1 MGKQGIDISEWQGSV
16 NFNKVKADGIQF
28 CIFREGYRR
37 AIDSQ
42 FKNYVKGAKAAGIP
56 ILGVYHFIYIDGATP
71 KQNAEA
77 CIANMKAAGL
87 DPTNTWIFADLEYDT
102 WTKAGIK
109 VTKALCTQYTI
120 EFLST
125 LKAAGC
131 KKLGIYCNLDYY
143 RNYYDWNQ
151 LGEYRK
157 YLWLADY
164 TGGPD
169 VDCVIQQTGSTGKVS
184 GISGNVDM
192 DKLFD
197 ESMLSGK
204 EETEMGVTAQDVLNV
219 MRSWIGYSEANGR
232 YLEILNIYNS
242 HKPLARGYAI
252 KPSDEWC
259 DATVSAA
266 AIKAGAVDLIGTEV
280 GVEKHVDIFKKKGI
294 WIEDGSIKPQAG
306 DIIVFNWDDSSQPN
320 DGWSDHIGYVEQVSG
335 NTITCIEG
343 NMSKRVG
350 RRTINVGWGYIRGFA
365 RPKYAASSGG
375 NTPSNP
381 TKSIDELAKEVIIG
395 LWGNGDD
402 RKQRLTAAGYSY
414 SAVQNRVNEMLNGSK
429 PTTPQKSIDELAK
442 EVIAGKWGN
451 GDARKQALT
460 SAGYDYNAV
469 QTEVNRILVNRILGG
484 TSSKSVITL
493 AQEVIQGK
501 WGNCDERK
509 QKLES
514 AGYNYAAVQA
524 KVNELLGSGKSID
537 ELAREVI
544 QGKWGNGNERKQR
557 LTQAGYD
564 YDKVQ
569 ARVNQLL

>member
-1 MGKQGIDISEWQGSV
+1 MLKRGIDISRWQGNV
-16 NFNKVKADGIQF
+16 DFNKVKADGIQF
-28 CIFREGYRR
+28 CIFREGYRQ
-37 AIDSQ
+37 AIDGQ

-56 ILGVYHFIYIDGATP
+56 ILGVYHFIYVDGATIAE
-71 KQNAEA
+71 NANA

-102 WTKAGIK
+102 WTKAGVK
-109 VTKALCTQYTI
+109 VTKALCTQYTK
-120 EFLST
+120 EFLDT

-131 KKLGIYCNLDYY
+131 KKLGIYSNLDYY

-151 LGEYRK
+151 LSEYRK
-157 YLWLADY
+157 HLWLADY

-169 VDCVIQQTGSTGKVS
+169 VNCAIQQTGSTGKVS

-192 DKLFD
+192 DTLFN

-204 EETEMGVTAQDVLNV
+204 EETKAGVTAQDVLNV

-232 YLEILNIYNS
+232 YLEILNIYNN

-306 DIIVFNWDDSSQPN
+306 DIIVFNWDDGSQPN
-320 DGWSDHIGYVEQVSG
+320 NGYSDHIGYVEQVSG

-343 NMSKRVG
+343 NMSEKVG

-365 RPKYAASSGG
+365 RPKYASGG
-375 NTPSNP
+375 VAPAPNP
-381 TKSIDELAKEVIIG
+381 DKSINEVAQEVIQG
-395 LWGNGDD
+395 AWGNGDA
-402 RKQRLTAAGYSY
+402 RKNALTAAGYDY
-414 SAVQNRVNEMLNGSK
+414 ATVQAEVNRILGGGSTVPKKSVN
-429 PTTPQKSIDELAK
+429 ELAK

-451 GDARKQALT
+451 GDARKTALT
-460 SAGYDYNAV
+460 NAGYDYGAV
-469 QTEVNRILVNRILGG
+469 QNEVNRILGG
-484 TSSKSVITL
+484 ANT
-493 AQEVIQGK
+493 
-501 WGNCDERK
+501 
-509 QKLES
+509 
-514 AGYNYAAVQA
+514 
-524 KVNELLGSGKSID
+524 KSID
-537 ELAREVI
+537 TLAREVI
-544 QGKWGNGNERKQR
+544 QGKWGNGSERKNR
-557 LTQAGYD
+557 LTKAGYD
-564 YDKVQ
+564 YNAVQ

>member
-1 MGKQGIDISEWQGSV
+1 MSKRGIDISTWQGNV
-16 NFNKVKADGIQF
+16 DFNKVKADGIQF
-28 CIFREGYRR
+28 CIFREGYRQ
-37 AIDSQ
+37 AIDGQ

-56 ILGVYHFIYIDGATP
+56 ILGVYHFIYVDGATP
-71 KQNAEA
+71 KQNAKA

-87 DPTNTWIFADLEYDT
+87 DPTSIWIFSDLEYDT

-120 EFLST
+120 EFLDT

-151 LGEYRK
+151 LSEYRK

-192 DKLFD
+192 DTLFD

-204 EETEMGVTAQDVLNV
+204 EETKVGVTAQDVLNV

-294 WIEDGSIKPQAG
+294 WIEDGSIKPQVG

-320 DGWSDHIGYVEQVSG
+320 DGYSDHIGYVEQVSG

-343 NMSKRVG
+343 NMGEKVG

-365 RPKYAASSGG
+365 RPKYASGG
-375 NTPSNP
+375 VAPKPNP
-381 TKSIDELAKEVIIG
+381 DKSISEVAQEVIQG
-395 LWGNGDD
+395 AWGNGDA
-402 RKQRLTAAGYSY
+402 RKNALTAAGYDY
-414 SAVQNRVNEMLNGSK
+414 ATVQTEVNRILGGGSAVPKKSVNEV
-429 PTTPQKSIDELAK
+429 AK

-451 GDARKQALT
+451 GNARKQALT

-469 QTEVNRILVNRILGG
+469 QTEVNRILCGM
-484 TSSKSVITL
+484 SSKSVTTL

-501 WGNCDERK
+501 WGNGDERK

-544 QGKWGNGNERKQR
+544 QGNGVMVMSVSK
-557 LTQAGYD
+557 D
-564 YDKVQ
+564 
-569 ARVNQLL
+569 

>member
-1 MGKQGIDISEWQGSV
+1 MTMRGIDISKWQGNV
-16 NFNKVKADGIQF
+16 DFNKVKADGIQF
-28 CIFREGYRR
+28 CIFREGYRQ
-37 AIDSQ
+37 AIDGQ

-56 ILGVYHFIYIDGATP
+56 ILGVYHFIYVDGATP

-87 DPTNTWIFADLEYDT
+87 DPTNIWIFSDLEYDT

-109 VTKALCTQYTI
+109 ATKALCTQYTI
-120 EFLST
+120 EFLDT

-169 VDCVIQQTGSTGKVS
+169 VDCVIQQTGSTGEVS

-204 EETEMGVTAQDVLNV
+204 EETKMGVTAQDVLNI

-320 DGWSDHIGYVEQVSG
+320 DGYSDHIGYVEQVSG

-343 NMSKRVG
+343 NMSEKVG

-365 RPKYAASSGG
+365 RPKYASGG
-375 NTPSNP
+375 VAPKPSP
-381 TKSIDELAKEVIIG
+381 DKSISEVAQEVIQG
-395 LWGNGDD
+395 AWGNGDV
-402 RKQRLTAAGYSY
+402 RKNALTAAGYDY
-414 SAVQNRVNEMLNGSK
+414 AKVQAEVNRILGGGSTVPKKSVN
-429 PTTPQKSIDELAK
+429 ELAK

-451 GDARKQALT
+451 GDARKTALT
-460 SAGYDYNAV
+460 NAGYDYSAV
-469 QTEVNRILVNRILGG
+469 QKEVNRIFGG
-484 TSSKSVITL
+484 ANT
-493 AQEVIQGK
+493 
-501 WGNCDERK
+501 
-509 QKLES
+509 
-514 AGYNYAAVQA
+514 
-524 KVNELLGSGKSID
+524 KSID
-537 ELAREVI
+537 TLAREVI
-544 QGKWGNGNERKQR
+544 QGKWGNGSERKDR
-557 LTQAGYD
+557 LTKAGYD
-564 YDKVQ
+564 YNAVQ

>member
-1 MGKQGIDISEWQGSV
+1 MTMRGIDISKWQGNV
-16 NFNKVKADGIQF
+16 DFNKVKADGIQF
-28 CIFREGYRR
+28 CIFREGYRQ
-37 AIDSQ
+37 AIDGQ

-56 ILGVYHFIYIDGATP
+56 ILGVYHFIYVDGATP

-87 DPTNTWIFADLEYDT
+87 DPTNIWIFSDLEYDT

-109 VTKALCTQYTI
+109 ATKALCTQYTI
-120 EFLST
+120 EFLDT

-164 TGGPD
+164 TGEPD
-169 VDCVIQQTGSTGKVS
+169 VDCVIQQTSSTGKVS

-197 ESMLSGK
+197 ESMLPGK
-204 EETEMGVTAQDVLNV
+204 EETEMGVTAQDVLNI

-343 NMSKRVG
+343 NMSERVG

-365 RPKYAASSGG
+365 RPKYASGG
-375 NTPSNP
+375 IAPAPNP
-381 TKSIDELAKEVIIG
+381 DKSINEVAQEVIQG
-395 LWGNGDD
+395 AWGNGDA
-402 RKQRLTAAGYSY
+402 RKNALTAAGYDY
-414 SAVQNRVNEMLNGSK
+414 TTIQAEVNRILGGGSTVPKKSVN
-429 PTTPQKSIDELAK
+429 ELAK

-451 GDARKQALT
+451 GDARKTALT
-460 SAGYDYNAV
+460 NAGYDYSAV
-469 QTEVNRILVNRILGG
+469 QKEVNRILGG
-484 TSSKSVITL
+484 ANTKP
-493 AQEVIQGK
+493 
-501 WGNCDERK
+501 
-509 QKLES
+509 
-514 AGYNYAAVQA
+514 
-524 KVNELLGSGKSID
+524 ID
-537 ELAREVI
+537 TLAREVI
-544 QGKWGNGNERKQR
+544 QGKWGNGSERKDR
-557 LTQAGYD
+557 LTKAGYD
-564 YDKVQ
+564 YNAVQ

>member
-1 MGKQGIDISEWQGSV
+1 MSKRGIDISKWQGNV
-16 NFNKVKADGIQF
+16 DFNKVKADGIQF

-37 AIDSQ
+37 AIDGQ
-42 FKNYVKGAKAAGIP
+42 FKNYVRGAKAAGIP
-56 ILGVYHFIYIDGATP
+56 ILGVYHFIYVDGATP

-77 CIANMKAAGL
+77 CIANIKAAGL
-87 DPTNTWIFADLEYDT
+87 DPLSTWIFSDLEYDT

-157 YLWLADY
+157 HLWLADY

-184 GISGNVDM
+184 GINGNVDM
-192 DKLFD
+192 DTLFD

-252 KPSDEWC
+252 KPGDEWC

-280 GVEKHVDIFKKKGI
+280 GVEKHVDIFKSKGI

-320 DGWSDHIGYVEQVSG
+320 DGWSDHIGYVESVSG
-335 NTITCIEG
+335 KTITAIEG
-343 NMSKRVG
+343 NKGEAVA
-350 RRTINVGWGYIRGFA
+350 RRTLSVGNGNIRGYA
-365 RPKYAASSGG
+365 RPKYASGG
-375 NTPSNP
+375 SSNP
-381 TKSIDELAKEVIIG
+381 TPSKSIEEIA
-395 LWGNGDD
+395 
-402 RKQRLTAAGYSY
+402 R
-414 SAVQNRVNEMLNGSK
+414 
-429 PTTPQKSIDELAK
+429 
-442 EVIAGKWGN
+442 EVIAGVYGN
-451 GDARKQALT
+451 GDARKKAIE
-460 SAGYDYNAV
+460 AMGYDYNTVQAKVNELLKAGSSTPKPSKTIEQVAKDVIAGKYGNGDERKKKIEAEGYNYNAV
-469 QTEVNRILVNRILGG
+469 QAEVNRILGG
-484 TSSKSVITL
+484 TGSKSVTTL

-501 WGNCDERK
+501 WGNGNERK

-544 QGKWGNGNERKQR
+544 QGKWGNGSERKDR
-557 LTQAGYD
+557 LTKAGYD
-564 YDKVQ
+564 YNAVQ